1 MNKLIVGFLISCIVI
16 IGLSVY
22 YGIEEE
28 QNWEQFKID
37 YRCKI
42 VGKTS
47 STSHLGISSSGN
59 AVVISESAKTSWLC
73 SDGITYTR

>member
-1 MNKLIVGFLISCIVI
+1 LFKKIHLVTDVI
-16 IGLSVY
+16 ML
-22 YGIEEE
+22 EEATIFPW

-37 YRCKI
+37 YKCKI